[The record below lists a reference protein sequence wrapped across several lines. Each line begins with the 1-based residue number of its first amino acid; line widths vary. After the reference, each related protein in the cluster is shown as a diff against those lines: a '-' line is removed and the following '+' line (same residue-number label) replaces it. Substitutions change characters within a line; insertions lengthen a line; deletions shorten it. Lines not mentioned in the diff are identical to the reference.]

1 MTKKLKDL
9 LVKLPV
15 QRQARIE
22 RRAQEL
28 ATLKEL
34 RTAAQQT
41 QTDMALALGVGQD
54 TISRL
59 EKRSDMLLSTLRLY
73 IESLGGKLQLVAQF
87 PGRPPV
93 VLDHLGVKKP

>member
-34 RTAAQQT
+34 RTNAQQT
-41 QTDMALALGVGQD
+41 QVDLALALGVGQD
-54 TISRL
+54 AISRL
-59 EKRSDMLLSTLRLY
+59 EQRSDMLLSTLRLY

-93 VLDHLGVKKP
+93 LLDHLGVKKP

>member
-15 QRQARIE
+15 QRQVRIE

-34 RTAAQQT
+34 RTNAQQT
-41 QTDMALALGVGQD
+41 QVDLALALGVGQD
-54 TISRL
+54 AISRL
-59 EKRSDMLLSTLRLY
+59 EQRSDMLLSTLRLY

-93 VLDHLGVKKP
+93 LLDHLGVKKP

>member
-22 RRAQEL
+22 RRVQEL

-34 RTAAQQT
+34 RTNAQQT
-41 QTDMALALGVGQD
+41 QVDLALALGVGQD
-54 TISRL
+54 AISRL
-59 EKRSDMLLSTLRLY
+59 EQRSDMLLSTLRLY

-93 VLDHLGVKKP
+93 LLDHLGIKKP

>member
-9 LVKLPV
+9 LAELPAK
-15 QRQARIE
+15 RQAHIE
-22 RRAQEL
+22 LRTQEL

-54 TISRL
+54 AISRL

-73 IESLGGKLQLVAQF
+73 IESLGGKTAIGCAISWS
-87 PGRPPV
+87 PSRGA
-93 VLDHLGVKKP
+93 

>member
-34 RTAAQQT
+34 RTNTQQT
-41 QTDMALALGVGQD
+41 QVDLALALGVGQD
-54 TISRL
+54 AISRL
-59 EKRSDMLLSTLRLY
+59 EQRSDMLLSTLRLY

-93 VLDHLGVKKP
+93 LLDHLGVKKP